1 MTKEGTAIS
10 TKQKVLLIGLAVLL
24 VMLYVVAVGVGGGR
38 GQGDPAKPGSLVEL
52 LGKIGGKKSAVD
64 PATVTA
70 TCDKTGAAYTFTSSC
85 TLTVADPGGMKML
98 ILRSSQEFTVS
109 APAPGG
115 ADLRIEDTIET
126 SPGPDAV
133 VKVAVDSETKV
144 ELGCPG
150 PIGSTCAVTVAT
162 E

>member
-1 MTKEGTAIS
+1 MS

-24 VMLYVVAVGVGGGR
+24 VVLFAVAVGVGGR
-38 GQGDPAKPGSLVEL
+38 RVQGDPAKPGSLVEW

-70 TCDKTGAAYTFTSSC
+70 DCDKKGEAYTFTGTC
-85 TLTVADPGGMKML
+85 TLTVADPGGMKTL
-98 ILRSSQEFTVS
+98 ILRSQKEFTVS
-109 APAPGG
+109 APAPGD
-115 ADLRIEDTIET
+115 ADFRIEDTVET

-133 VKVAVDSETKV
+133 VKVAVDSETQV

-150 PIGSTCAVTVAT
+150 PIGSACAVTVAA